1 MFLAAFILL
10 IITVVLMV
18 KPLTSALL
26 TAAFFAYI
34 FHPMYEWLRLRIKS
48 GSIAAILIILLIIAI
63 FVVPVTLAF
72 NTLTGEIFSGY
83 LIIKQKLA
91 TAEMGNFALFE
102 AQPQLG
108 EMFGNT
114 LNKITAGIVDYTST
128 FIFKISN
135 KLIDFFITFFI
146 TYYLL
151 KDGKKML
158 LWIKERLPIKKEHQS
173 IVFSKFNNS
182 IYGVVYG
189 TVINAFIQ
197 GAAASIGL
205 YILGVPSPLFW
216 GLLTAVLTII
226 PAVGAAGV
234 WLPISAFYFI
244 SGLLNS
250 DNSMIGKGAILFVYG
265 TLVISSIDNIL
276 KPKIIGTKA
285 KIHPAFVLL
294 GVVGG
299 VKVFGVIGII
309 AGPVIFAL
317 LTTFIEIYTKRK

>member
-1 MFLAAFILL
+1 MSPVQKQRNALKVRASPYQNHIKKRGIIIIKKNKVFLAAFILL

-128 FIFKISN
+128 FIF
-135 KLIDFFITFFI
+135 
-146 TYYLL
+146 
-151 KDGKKML
+151 
-158 LWIKERLPIKKEHQS
+158 
-173 IVFSKFNNS
+173 
-182 IYGVVYG
+182 
-189 TVINAFIQ
+189 
-197 GAAASIGL
+197 
-205 YILGVPSPLFW
+205 
-216 GLLTAVLTII
+216 
-226 PAVGAAGV
+226 
-234 WLPISAFYFI
+234 
-244 SGLLNS
+244 
-250 DNSMIGKGAILFVYG
+250 
-265 TLVISSIDNIL
+265 
-276 KPKIIGTKA
+276 
-285 KIHPAFVLL
+285 
-294 GVVGG
+294 
-299 VKVFGVIGII
+299 
-309 AGPVIFAL
+309 
-317 LTTFIEIYTKRK
+317 